1 MSAIEIVTLS
11 KNYGK
16 IVALNNI
23 GLNVPEGTI
32 YGLVGPN
39 GSGKTTLIKALV
51 GSLRPNSGYVK
62 VLGLDPL
69 IDK

>member
-1 MSAIEIVTLS
+1 MNAIEIVTLS

-16 IVALNNI
+16 IVALNNMS
-23 GLNVPEGTI
+23 LNVPEGTI

-51 GSLRPNSGYVK
+51 GSLRPNSGYV
-62 VLGLDPL
+62 
-69 IDK
+69 